1 MNKTALVT
9 GAAGGIGSAAARAFA
24 REGYHVVL
32 NYHRSKDAAAALEH
46 ELCAAGCD
54 VLCVCAD
61 VADPAQVTEMFRL
74 CGERFGGVDVLVNN
88 AGLAQQKLFTDITQ
102 ADYDAIFNVNVRGC
116 FNCCQA
122 ALPYMIRQKKGRII
136 NISSVWGVTGA
147 SCEVHYSAAK
157 AAVIGMTKALAKEVG
172 PSGIQVNC
180 VTPGVIETG
189 MNAGFC
195 ADTMAQL
202 IQETPLGRLGSPDDV
217 AGLIVFLAGEKAG
230 FITGQVIGVN
240 GGFTGQ

>member
-24 REGYHVVL
+24 GEGYHVVL
-32 NYHRSKDAAAALEH
+32 NYRSSKDAAQALEN
-46 ELCAAGCD
+46 ELRANGCD
-54 VLCVCAD
+54 ALAVCAD
-61 VADPAQVTEMFRL
+61 VADPAQVAEMFHQ
-74 CGERFGGVDVLVNN
+74 CAERFGGVDVLVNN
-88 AGLAQQKLFTDITQ
+88 AGIAQQKLFTDITQ
-102 ADYDAIFNVNVRGC
+102 ADYDAMFDVHVRGC

-122 ALPYMIRQKKGRII
+122 ALPYMIRQKKGKVI
-136 NISSVWGVTGA
+136 NISSVWGVSGA

-180 VTPGVIETG
+180 ITPGVIATP

-195 ADTMAQL
+195 SETMEQL
-202 IQETPLGRLGSPDDV
+202 IEETPLGRLGTPDDV
-217 AGLIVFLAGEKAG
+217 AGLIVFLASGKAD
-230 FITGQVIGVN
+230 FITGQIIGAD
-240 GGFTGQ
+240 GGFC